1 MVLQHEGKEIVKISR
16 LRIRKLNGSMETEG
30 QFWESRLA
38 RPIDIYPEYRDAM
51 PVWGGHQIAD
61 DKFQIS
67 AVFLEIETE
76 DGAVGIAGPTTE
88 AVAYII
94 ASQLQPILLGKD
106 ALASELLWDQMHREL
121 VHGRQGEAMWAV
133 SVVDCALWDLKGRVF
148 DVPVYRLIGGPTR
161 DHVPLYASMLGYSVE
176 DSELVKERA
185 VEAQRAGY
193 RAQKWFF
200 RHGPMSGPEGL
211 RRNVELVKTLRET
224 LGEDDAI
231 MLDCWQSMDVPYV
244 LALAERIA
252 EYRPFWLEE
261 CVMPDRID
269 SYRRIK
275 DKISIPL
282 SGAEH
287 EYTRWGFKRFVDAGA
302 LDILQ
307 PDIYWCGG
315 LSETLKIASYATI
328 HDLITIPHG
337 GSTPASLQFSL
348 TQSPIHTPYQE
359 YLVKWNMI
367 LQHFLK
373 HPTTPKDGVL
383 FASEKPGMNMT
394 LDSDKIESEEDMFT
408 SESFANTRLH

>member
-1 MVLQHEGKEIVKISR
+1 
-16 LRIRKLNGSMETEG
+16 METEG
-30 QFWESRLA
+30 KFWESRLS
-38 RPIDIYPEYRDAM
+38 RPIDIYPEYRDVM
-51 PVWGGHQIAD
+51 PAWGGHQIED
-61 DKFQIS
+61 NKFEIS
-67 AVFLEIETE
+67 AVFLEIET
-76 DGAVGIAGPTTE
+76 DNGVVGRAGPTTE

-94 ASQLQPILLGKD
+94 ASQLQPLLLGKD
-106 ALASELLWDQMHREL
+106 PLATELLWDQMHREL

-133 SVVDCALWDLKGRVF
+133 SIVDCALWDLKGRVF
-148 DVPVYRLIGGPTR
+148 DVPVYKLIGGPTR
-161 DHVPLYASMLGYSVE
+161 NQVPLYASMLGYSVE
-176 DSELVKERA
+176 DPGLVKERA
-185 VEAQRAGY
+185 REAQREGY
-193 RAQKWFF
+193 QAQKWFF
-200 RHGPMSGPEGL
+200 RYGPTSGPEGL
-211 RRNVELVKTLRET
+211 RCNVELVKTLRET

-269 SYRRIK
+269 SYKRIK

-315 LSETLKIASYATI
+315 LSETLKIASYATV

-337 GSTPASLQFSL
+337 GSTPATLQFSL

-359 YLVKWNMI
+359 YLVKWNII

-373 HPTTPKDGVL
+373 YPATPKDGAL
-383 FASEKPGMNMT
+383 SLPEQSGMSMT
-394 LDSDKIESEEDMFT
+394 LDPDKIESEEDMF
-408 SESFANTRLH
+408 SSDSHVNARLH